1 MLVAASIC
9 YTLNFSSGLIL
20 SFTNFATVVIV
31 IVLVM
36 AVIGG
41 GSAGFLWTAQAA
53 YIHYICEK
61 NNMQSKKGYYFGLC
75 YGIFCI
81 ANITSGLMTTFLLGF
96 FSTTIYFW
104 TLFGIGV
111 VATLFCIFFVKNVQ
125 KVYGDDD
132 QPLIEK

>member
-1 MLVAASIC
+1 MIGGLFAPFVGRKVNYKTMLVVASIC

-53 YIHYICEK
+53 YIHYIC
-61 NNMQSKKGYYFGLC
+61 
-75 YGIFCI
+75 
-81 ANITSGLMTTFLLGF
+81 
-96 FSTTIYFW
+96 
-104 TLFGIGV
+104 
-111 VATLFCIFFVKNVQ
+111 
-125 KVYGDDD
+125 
-132 QPLIEK
+132 